1 MSKFTVVDVAEQD
14 HLTKVALELIEK
26 PLLFEDT
33 IPPGCVQ
40 HAISSLMNNAGSKE
54 VCHKIYNILC
64 DIHMD
69 DDTSRNKILLYIF
82 ISLLIKN

>member
-54 VCHKIYNILC
+54 ACHKIYNILC